1 VTGDAHDAYAA
12 DDAILLYLVRDG
24 DTEAYQVLRQR
35 HEQAALRLAGCLG
48 PPEEADDLV
57 AEAFRRVLDVTLR
70 GGGPIDA
77 FRPYLLTTIRRAQN
91 DRLRAER
98 AGAPANAGELPDPGE
113 PLIHPALAGIE
124 TSPTVRAFRS
134 LPERWIAV
142 LWHTEIEQPSPAET
156 GQILGL
162 APGEVATLQRRA
174 WDGLRQAYLQ
184 VHIADGARPDCQPV
198 VRLLAAFVDNRT
210 SSWDSTMVAEHLG
223 HCDDCRAARAE
234 LSDIDAALG
243 TMVAPV
249 FLGTAASD
257 YLSAEH
263 GPAVGAATASAAATQ
278 PATATGPQEQQA
290 QPTGPTGPAA
300 GSPDAVR
307 AALAL
312 PAGQQPAAGQPRR
325 TARAFL
331 WAIAAAIPA
340 IGVAVALTLT
350 FATGRTPQQS
360 QHQPQAQAAVAPTS
374 AGTAGEPHA
383 GKQPK
388 KATASADPAG
398 DHSGS
403 SPASVS
409 SRPASAGGAAG
420 AGPSAEPSPGQSAP
434 AAAQLSAAV
443 NADVW
448 QTNQSDIV
456 WTVTDT
462 GNAATGDLTVSLT
475 FPAGSSLQSGGADQA
490 ESEGWTCQATN
501 DGASCQTGPVA
512 AGSQAQG
519 AVVITLEGPYAC
531 GYPVDM
537 AASSGKASASTV
549 SPEGI
554 PCNPRE

>member
-1 VTGDAHDAYAA
+1 MTGDAHDAYAA

-24 DTEAYQVLRQR
+24 DTEAFQVLRQR
-35 HEQAALRLAGCLG
+35 HEQAALRLARCLV
-48 PPEEADDLV
+48 PPEKADDLV
-57 AEAFRRVLDVTLR
+57 AEAFSRVLDVTLR

-77 FRPYLLTTIRRAQN
+77 FRPYLLTTIRRAQH
-91 DRLRAER
+91 DGLRAER
-98 AGAPANAGELPDPGE
+98 PGPPASPGELPGPGQ
-113 PLIHPALAGIE
+113 PLIHPSLTGIE
-124 TSPTVRAFRS
+124 TSPIVRAFCS

-142 LWHTEIEQPSPAET
+142 LWHTEIEQPDPAGV

-184 VHIADGARPDCQPV
+184 VHIAGGARPECRPV
-198 VRLLAAFVDNRT
+198 VRLLAAFADNRT
-210 SSWDSTMVAEHLG
+210 SSWDSTMVTEHLG
-223 HCDDCRAARAE
+223 HCDDCRGVRAE
-234 LSDIDAALG
+234 LSDIDAALA
-243 TMVAPV
+243 TMVASV
-249 FLGTAASD
+249 FLGTEASA
-257 YLSAEH
+257 YLSAE
-263 GPAVGAATASAAATQ
+263 PSAAAGTAAASPVATQ
-278 PATATGPQEQQA
+278 PVISTGRQAEQSETTTATD
-290 QPTGPTGPAA
+290 GPTGSAE
-300 GSPDAVR
+300 GTPDAVP
-307 AALAL
+307 AAPAL
-312 PAGQQPAAGQPRR
+312 LAGQQPAAGHPRR
-325 TARAFL
+325 PARLFL
-331 WAIAAAIPA
+331 WAAAAAVPVIA
-340 IGVAVALTLT
+340 VAVALA
-350 FATGRTPQQS
+350 FAAGGRPE

-374 AGTAGEPHA
+374 PGTAAAPHA
-383 GKQPK
+383 GKQPE
-388 KATASADPAG
+388 KATGSTDPA
-398 DHSGS
+398 DAHSGS

-409 SRPASAGGAAG
+409 SRPASAGGASAAPS
-420 AGPSAEPSPGQSAP
+420 AGPTPGQSPP
-434 AAAQLSAAV
+434 AAAQLSATV

-456 WTVTDT
+456 WAVTNT

-501 DGASCQTGPVA
+501 DGASCQTGAVA

-519 AVVITLEGPYAC
+519 AVVISLEGPYAC